1 MKNSYRDAMDALC
14 FTPEQKEQMVEHLL
28 SAPAAG
34 KVVRPL
40 RFRRFAAAGA
50 AAALVLSLG
59 VAGATG
65 ARASAGGAVA
75 RLFGGGAA
83 RGAQPA
89 NINFF
94 LVCIYYFCKM

>member
-1 MKNSYRDAMDALC
+1 MKNSYRDAMDALR
-14 FTPEQKEQMVEHLL
+14 FTPEQKADMVENLL

-59 VAGATG
+59 VA
-65 ARASAGGAVA
+65 AVA
-75 RLFGGGAA
+75 LIFIIKKFLHTEEDDGAA
-83 RGAQPA
+83 AGKRPPETPA
-89 NINFF
+89 H
-94 LVCIYYFCKM
+94 